1 MRVNRAY
8 PQSIAGHQA
17 TPFYRKCA
25 QRFSALFERQRKQID
40 GLKRDNDLL
49 ERENERLHRE
59 LREEQKKCEQEKKR
73 IAELEK
79 ENSELKK
86 DLEARIQPAG
96 NAVSLSTPSA
106 MRPVYS
112 KPPGRKR
119 RRKPGRKNGHPGV
132 RRATPVHIDQTVEHK
147 LTECPDC
154 HNVLGTPCG
163 KHTRIVEDIPPVRP
177 TATEHVT
184 YEYYCSPCGKKVS
197 APVTEALPKATMG
210 LRLTLLSAFL
220 HYALGM
226 TTRNICTWLRTFC
239 QFPVTPGGLVLQWQR
254 LAEILK
260 PVYDGLA
267 IEARLSAVLN
277 IDESGWRILGRT
289 AWLWCFTSAKLAYYV
304 LTPSRAAPVV
314 KQVLGDGFKGILI
327 ADFFAAY
334 DRIQAFAK
342 QRCAVHLLREIKQ
355 VSLRNRSSEWQRFA
369 RRLKRLIHE
378 ALRLVID
385 RERIGEEVYDRRVA
399 NLHIRLAD
407 IFGKSYRNADCKRLS
422 KRLARYCDE
431 LFTFL
436 LHPNVPAD
444 NNHAER
450 QIRFA
455 VIMRKNYFGNRS
467 MRGAETQ
474 AILMSLFRT
483 CHLRNIDPISTL
495 TASVAAAIRSG
506 SPLPIPDLPKPM
518 EIG

>member
-1 MRVNRAY
+1 MRVNTAC
-8 PQSIAGHQA
+8 PQSIAGHRA
-17 TPFYRKCA
+17 TPFHRKCA

-40 GLKRDNDLL
+40 RL
-49 ERENERLHRE
+49 ERENERLQRA
-59 LREEQKKCEQEKKR
+59 LGEEQKRCEQERKR

-79 ENSELKK
+79 ENSKLKK
-86 DLEARIQPAG
+86 DLEASTQQASST
-96 NAVSLSTPSA
+96 VSLSTPSA
-106 MRPVYS
+106 MRPVYI
-112 KPPGRKR
+112 KPPARKR
-119 RRKPGRKNGHPGV
+119 HRKPGRKKGHPGV
-132 RRATPVHIDQTVEHK
+132 RRATPVHIDQTVEHT

-154 HNVLGTPCG
+154 HNPLGAPCG

-177 TATEHVT
+177 TVTEHVT
-184 YEYYCSPCGKKVS
+184 CENYCSPCGKKVS

-304 LTPSRAAPVV
+304 LTPSRAGPVV

-342 QRCAVHLLREIKQ
+342 QRCIVHLLREIKQ
-355 VSLRNRSSEWQRFA
+355 VSLRNRSSEWQRFS
-369 RRLKRLIHE
+369 RRLKRLIHD
-378 ALRLVID
+378 ALNLVIA
-385 RERIGEEVYDRRVA
+385 RERLGKDVYDRRVA

-407 IFGKSYRNADCKRLS
+407 FFGHNYRDADAERLS
-422 KRLARYCDE
+422 KRLSKYCDE
-431 LFTFL
+431 IFTFL
-436 LHPNVPAD
+436 LHLNVAAD

-474 AILMSLFRT
+474 AILMSIFRT

-495 TASVAAAIRSG
+495 SDSVAAAIRTG
-506 SPLPIPDLPKPM
+506 SPLPIPDSPQTVNF
-518 EIG
+518 G

>member
-1 MRVNRAY
+1 MHVKRAC
-8 PQSIAGHQA
+8 PHSIAGHPA
-17 TPFYRKCA
+17 IPFHRKGA
-25 QRFSALFERQRKQID
+25 QHFSALFERQRKQID
-40 GLKRDNDLL
+40 RLERDKDQL
-49 ERENERLHRE
+49 ERENERLQRE
-59 LREEQKKCEQEKKR
+59 LQEEKKR

-79 ENSELKK
+79 ENSKLKK
-86 DLEARIQPAG
+86 DLEARTQPTG
-96 NAVSLSTPSA
+96 SVVSLSTPSA
-106 MRPVYS
+106 MHPVYI
-112 KPPGRKR
+112 KPPARKR
-119 RRKPGRKNGHPGV
+119 HRKPGRKNGHPGA
-132 RRATPVHIDQTVEHK
+132 RRAAPAHIDRTVEHK

-154 HNVLGTPCG
+154 HNSLGAPCG

-177 TATEHVT
+177 TATAHIA

-197 APVTEALPKATMG
+197 AAVTEALPKATMG

-239 QFPVTPGGLVLQWQR
+239 QFPVTPGGLVLHWQR

-260 PVYDGLA
+260 PVYNDLA
-267 IEARLSAVLN
+267 MKARLSAVLN

-304 LTPSRAAPVV
+304 LTPSRAAPVI

-342 QRCAVHLLREIKQ
+342 QRCVVHLLREIKQ

-378 ALRLVID
+378 ALNLVIN
-385 RERIGEEVYDRRVA
+385 RERIGEAAYDRRVA

-407 IFGKSYRNADCKRLS
+407 IFGHSYRNADAQRLS
-422 KRLARYCDE
+422 KRLFKYCDE

-436 LHPNVPAD
+436 LHPHVAAD

-467 MRGAETQ
+467 MRGADTQ
-474 AILMSLFRT
+474 AILMSIFRT
-483 CHLRNIDPISTL
+483 CHLRNIDPITTFADSI
-495 TASVAAAIRSG
+495 AAAIRSG
-506 SPLPIPDLPKPM
+506 SPLPIPDSPQTVK
-518 EIG
+518 IG